1 MPPLRLVH
9 LSDIHFGSRNGL
21 IGFDPDEALRTELV
35 RDLKHLLDN
44 AGGSADAIVVSG
56 DIAYSGKREEY
67 EHASRWLD
75 VLCEACECH
84 QDAVYVCPGNHDV
97 DQQVV
102 SQNPLLR
109 DAQQAV
115 RSAKDNLGRNRALRE
130 RLTDASAQALFY
142 SPLSEFN
149 EFAGRYGCS
158 FFADVS
164 AFAWEANLP
173 LSDASVLRLRGLNS
187 TLLSGLEDQKDALF
201 LGENAYSIPN
211 TAGVEYLTIC
221 HHPPSWLLDARPFQ
235 DTLISRARIHLFGH
249 EHDQRIQVG
258 QDHVTVFAGAVHPHR
273 AEPQWKPGYNLLEV
287 DVVLNGVQ
295 RLMDIKIHVREWQ
308 REPPFQFRAHEG
320 RNNAQV
326 HEMQF
331 TLDNWIAGGTGDE
344 TLVESTRGSSNPRE
358 GHPVPPP
365 EVMSRR
371 ELVNRFFRLS
381 TSQKSEILGS
391 LNLLDEPADR
401 RLPDFERFRR
411 ALLRANEQGLLG
423 RIGELIARSGSN
435 NV

>member
-1 MPPLRLVH
+1 MRPCG
-9 LSDIHFGSRNGL
+9 LS
-21 IGFDPDEALRTELV
+21 LV
-35 RDLKHLLDN
+35 RDLENLLGN

-56 DIAYSGKREEY
+56 DIAYGGKREEY

-75 VLCEACECH
+75 VLCKVCECH
-84 QDAVYVCPGNHDV
+84 QNAVYVCPGNHDV

-115 RSAKDNLGRNRALRE
+115 RLARDNPERNTALRE

-164 AFAWEANLP
+164 SYAWEDDLQM
-173 LSDASVLRLRGLNS
+173 SDASVLRLRGLNS
-187 TLLSGLEDQKDALF
+187 ILLSGLEDQKNSLF

-211 TAGVEYLTIC
+211 EAGVEYLTIC
-221 HHPPSWLLDARPFQ
+221 HHPPSWFLDSRPFQ
-235 DTLISRARIHLFGH
+235 DTLTSRARIHLFGH
-249 EHDQRIQVG
+249 EHDQRIHVG

-287 DVVLNGVQ
+287 DVVSDGVQ
-295 RLMDIKIHVREWQ
+295 RRMDIKIHVREWQ
-308 REPPFQFRAHEG
+308 RQPPFQFRAHEG

-331 TLDNWIAGGTGDE
+331 LLDDWIAGGTGVE
-344 TLVESTRGSSNPRE
+344 TVMESTGGSSNPGE
-358 GHPVPPP
+358 GHLVPPP
-365 EVMSRR
+365 DVMSRR

-391 LNLLDEPADR
+391 LDLLDEPTDR

-423 RIGELIARSGSN
+423 RIAELIAQSASN

>member
-9 LSDIHFGSRNGL
+9 LSDIHFNFRNGQ

-35 RDLKHLLDN
+35 RDLQNLLRS
-44 AGGSADAIVVSG
+44 AGGSADGIVVSG
-56 DIAYSGKREEY
+56 DIAYGGKQEEY
-67 EHASRWLD
+67 AHASRWLD
-75 VLCEACECH
+75 VLCEACGCH
-84 QDAVYVCPGNHDV
+84 QNAVYICPGNHDV

-102 SQNPLLR
+102 SQSPLLR

-115 RSAKDNLGRNRALRE
+115 RLARDNPERNTALRE

-158 FFADVS
+158 FFADAS
-164 AFAWEANLP
+164 SYSWEDDLQM
-173 LSDASVLRLRGLNS
+173 SDGSILRLRGLNS
-187 TLLSGLEDQKDALF
+187 VLLSGLEDQKESLF
-201 LGENAYSIPN
+201 LGENAYSMPN
-211 TAGVEYLTIC
+211 KPGVEYLTIC
-221 HHPPSWLLDARPFQ
+221 HHPPSWFLDGRPFQ

-249 EHDQRIQVG
+249 EHDQRIHVG

-273 AEPQWKPGYNLLEV
+273 AEPNWKPGYNLLEV
-287 DVVLNGVQ
+287 DAVSDGVQ
-295 RLMDIKIHVREWQ
+295 RLLNVKIHVREWQ
-308 REPPFQFRAHEG
+308 RQPPFQFRAHEG

-331 TLDNWIAGGTGDE
+331 ILDGWIAEGTGVE
-344 TLVESTRGSSNPRE
+344 TVMESTVDSSNPGE
-358 GHPVPPP
+358 GHLVPLS

-391 LNLLDEPADR
+391 LDLLDEPTDR
-401 RLPDFERFRR
+401 RLPDFERFKR
-411 ALLRANEQGLLG
+411 ALLRANEQGLLE
-423 RIGELIARSGSN
+423 RIAELIAQSARN
-435 NV
+435 NG

>member
-1 MPPLRLVH
+1 MSPLRLVH
-9 LSDIHFGSRNGL
+9 LSDIHFNFRNGL

-35 RDLKHLLDN
+35 RDLENLLGN

-56 DIAYSGKREEY
+56 DIAYGGKREEY

-75 VLCEACECH
+75 VLCKVCECH
-84 QDAVYVCPGNHDV
+84 QNAVYVCPGNHDV

-115 RSAKDNLGRNRALRE
+115 RLARDNPERNTALRE

-164 AFAWEANLP
+164 SYAWEDDLQM
-173 LSDASVLRLRGLNS
+173 SDASVLRLRGLNS
-187 TLLSGLEDQKDALF
+187 ILLSGLEDQKNSLF

-211 TAGVEYLTIC
+211 EAGVEYLTIC
-221 HHPPSWLLDARPFQ
+221 HHPPSWFLDSRPFQ
-235 DTLISRARIHLFGH
+235 DTLTSRARIHLFGH
-249 EHDQRIQVG
+249 EHDQRIHVG

-287 DVVLNGVQ
+287 DVVSDGVQ
-295 RLMDIKIHVREWQ
+295 RRMDIKIHVREWQ
-308 REPPFQFRAHEG
+308 RQPPFQFRAHEG

-331 TLDNWIAGGTGDE
+331 LLDDWIAGGTGVE
-344 TLVESTRGSSNPRE
+344 TVMESTGGSSNPGE
-358 GHPVPPP
+358 GHLVPPP
-365 EVMSRR
+365 DVMSRR

-391 LNLLDEPADR
+391 LDLLDEPTDR

-423 RIGELIARSGSN
+423 RIAELIAQSASN